1 MARRASEFKVRAY
14 QLFKAGVPLSEIPE
28 RIGCSKSLVYRW
40 ALREKWSSPL
50 QSSLAPIE
58 SAAQKI
64 QSGDEMAGLAELLR
78 SKVPERLAELDAQ
91 CKKGNVAALN
101 LWFRLT
107 GTVSKAETEQRDE
120 PAAPS
125 FVMNLH
131 VNGRKPEAEPAVEF
145 IGLAQRSPDNR
156 DNLPELPEAPAEPGF
171 VNDLSEPPPGNRD
184 ELADLALVNTDAARN
199 EALLAPINAETA
211 TNEGSPVENRLG

>member
-131 VNGRKPEAEPAVEF
+131 VNGKKPTIVEAEPAVEF

-156 DNLPELPEAPAEPGF
+156 DNLPELPETPAEPEA
-171 VNDLSEPPPGNRD
+171 VNDLSTPPPDNRD
-184 ELADLALVNTDAARN
+184 ELADLA
-199 EALLAPINAETA
+199 PINAETA
-211 TNEGSPVENRLG
+211 RNEALPAEKPPWLTD